1 MDLELDGRVAIV
13 TGGSKGIG
21 ASVAVNLANNGANV
35 VICSRGMP
43 PQWGEYDKIPHENG
57 KIFSLCADATSPSD
71 VKQVVESTVS
81 HLGRLDILINNV
93 GGVKKFGGF
102 FELTDDEWKETFDLN
117 VMSMIYFIRYSHAY
131 LKQSQSARIITI
143 SSLTGVQPGFYN
155 PHYSI
160 VKASTLNLN
169 KHLANLFAKDKILIN
184 AVCPGPVHSDSWDKN
199 VSRIAD
205 IRNIPLEE
213 ARNQVETEESKKV
226 PLGIIGE
233 GSDVAEL
240 VVFLASDR
248 ASWITGSCFIIDG
261 GKHCSI
267 F

>member
-1 MDLELDGRVAIV
+1 MDLELEGRVAIV
-13 TGGSKGIG
+13 TGGRTGIG
-21 ASVAVNLANNGANV
+21 ASVAANLANKGANV
-35 VICSRGMP
+35 VICSRGLSSK
-43 PQWGEYDKIPHENG
+43 WDEYDKIMHENG
-57 KIFSLCADATSPSD
+57 KIYSLCADATSPTE
-71 VKQVVESTVS
+71 VKHIVESTIS
-81 HLGRLDILINNV
+81 NLDHLDILVNNV
-93 GGVKKFGGF
+93 GGVKRFAGF
-102 FELTDDEWKETFDLN
+102 FELTDDEWRETFELN
-117 VMSMIYFIRYSHAY
+117 VMSMIHFIRYSYTY
-131 LKQSQSARIITI
+131 LKQSPSARIITI

-160 VKASTLNLN
+160 AKASTLNLN
-169 KHLANLFAKDKILIN
+169 KHLANLFAKDKILVN
-184 AVCPGPVHSDSWDKN
+184 VVCPGPVHSNSWDKN

-213 ARNQVETEESKKV
+213 ARIQVETEESKKV
-226 PLGIIGE
+226 PLGKIGE

-240 VVFLASDR
+240 VAFLASDR